1 MDLDE
6 AKGEVFLNLVEANSL
21 LLAAI
26 DRQLRELCQL
36 SHAQFEILVRLAA
49 APDGMRMGDLA
60 AALVFSASGLTYQAS
75 QLEKRGLMARSKS
88 ADGDERTVVASITP
102 EGIEQLERVRPQH
115 LQLVQ
120 EALFDQMSEK
130 ETLLVAD
137 VLKRVVA
144 ALRRK

>member
-75 QLEKRGLMARSKS
+75 QLEKRGLMVRSKS

-102 EGIEQLERVRPQH
+102 EGIEQLERVRPRH